1 MIHITYAADQKALA
15 ERIRDDLSGAFES
28 PPPLLIV
35 LVSAA
40 SNQDPVVV
48 AEIAR
53 ARQNGAQLLPILT
66 ENVALPEALAYE
78 KSLNFATGYQR
89 DSLLRRLAQ
98 LTMTNTEAR
107 QANRRAL
114 LVIGAIALVMFGLA
128 IIGML
133 SGLVAFPVAEY
144 NEEATF
150 QSLWIDGLIR
160 ETLEYAQP
168 RSTED
173 ALNFAATLEAA
184 PTRLYNYARGTATA
198 LPRTLGE

>member
-1 MIHITYAADQKALA
+1 MIHITYAAEQKDLA

-40 SNQDPVVV
+40 SNQDPVVA

-53 ARQNGAQLLPILT
+53 ARQNGAQLLPILA

-78 KSLNFATGYQR
+78 KPLNFSAAYQR

-98 LTMTNTEAR
+98 LTMTNREAR

-114 LVIGAIALVMFGLA
+114 LVIGAIALLMFSLA

-198 LPRTLGE
+198 LPRTLGA